1 MAHGPIV
8 TAQMARSY
16 RLRAQ
21 NLAAMLPAGALC
33 KAAGACGLQNSPPG
47 AQEDALFARVQGL
60 RQAQVYH
67 ALYEEKSL
75 LQAWGVRGAPMVFP
89 TQDSDVFLCA
99 LQGTQAEQP
108 WVYTQGIGLALAPL
122 GMTVAQLWPA
132 VRAATVQALR
142 GGAIVG
148 KPALDAAI
156 AAQAAPLLPKEKR
169 AVWNS
174 PSPYGR
180 PGVQTLGG
188 AVASFL
194 ARPCA
199 FERLVVFGRREG
211 ALPTFTS
218 PRAWL
223 GAPLAAPRPDAA
235 AALARRFLHCYG
247 PATPAA
253 FQSWLGA
260 CPAQAKRMWA
270 AVQPE
275 LQPVQLE
282 GRSAWMLAQDMPAL
296 LAAAPAQPQLLL
308 LGPHDPYLDVHG
320 PREKA
325 LLLPDA
331 ARHKA
336 VWQTVSNPGVLL
348 QAGAVAGV
356 WRQSAQGKGLAL
368 RFTLFAPLSSAG
380 RAQVQ
385 ALAQRYAAFRG
396 QPLAACTLEE

>member
-1 MAHGPIV
+1 M
-8 TAQMARSY
+8 
-16 RLRAQ
+16 
-21 NLAAMLPAGALC
+21 
-33 KAAGACGLQNSPPG
+33 
-47 AQEDALFARVQGL
+47 
-60 RQAQVYH
+60 
-67 ALYEEKSL
+67 
-75 LQAWGVRGAPMVFP
+75 
-89 TQDSDVFLCA
+89 FLCA

-148 KPALDAAI
+148 KPALDAAM
-156 AAQAAPLLPKEKR
+156 AAHAAPLLPKEKR
-169 AVWNS
+169 GVWNS

-218 PRAWL
+218 PGAWL
-223 GAPLAAPRPDAA
+223 GAPPAAPRPDAA

-247 PATPAA
+247 PATPVA

-282 GRSAWMLAQDMPAL
+282 GRAAWMLAQDMPAL
-296 LAAAPAQPQLLL
+296 LAAEKMPPRLQM
-308 LGPHDPYLDVHG
+308 LGPHDPYLDVHT

-325 LLLPDA
+325 LLLPSPA
-331 ARHKA
+331 LHKA
-336 VWQTVSNPGVLL
+336 VWQTVANPGALVC
-348 QAGAVAGV
+348 AGEVVGV
-356 WRQSAQGKGLAL
+356 WRQKTRGTALSLCFSLFCAPGLA
-368 RFTLFAPLSSAG
+368 P
-380 RAQVQ
+380 RAQLEAMAQ
-385 ALAQRYAAFRG
+385 AWAAFRG
-396 QPLAACTLEE
+396 LRLVACKVETP

>member
-1 MAHGPIV
+1 MAQLPVV
-8 TAQMARSY
+8 TAEMARSH
-16 RLRAQ
+16 RLRAHH
-21 NLAAMLPAGALC
+21 LAAPLPPGAYC
-33 KAAGACGLQNSPPG
+33 EAAAACGLQNSPPG
-47 AQEDALFARVQGL
+47 AFETALFARVQGASPAGI
-60 RQAQVYH
+60 RR

-75 LQAWGVRGAPMVFP
+75 LQAWSLRGAPAVFP
-89 TQDSDVFLCA
+89 TRDSDVFLCA